1 VPVNLDLSDLYD
13 SLTFFRGDLYSED
26 AHEELAARIALA
38 GRAWAKTFW
47 REEDMN
53 AYMFR

>member
-1 VPVNLDLSDLYD
+1 LDLSDLYD